1 MDQRR
6 IIRTYLAIGATTT
19 LAQSLIWGVNTLF
32 LLDVGLD
39 IFEVMVVNAAFTVS
53 QMFFEVPT
61 GIVADTLGRRISY
74 LLSCAIILVA
84 TVFYLGL
91 GLAEAG
97 PLAFALVSVL
107 LGFGFT
113 FYTGAVEAWMVDA
126 LHAVGYEGRLEPI
139 FARYGMVFGVSMLIG
154 TTAGGLLGQL
164 DLWVPYAVRAVIL
177 VPAIVIGV
185 VWMREL
191 GFTPRPLK
199 VSRFGE
205 ETKRI
210 ASAGI
215 AHGLGDRVVRFVM
228 FASLV
233 QGLFFFYGFYSWQRY
248 FLDLLGRD
256 LIWVAGVIA
265 ALVGLT
271 QILGNALVGP
281 VTRRVPDRGV
291 VLMGVFGLTTVAVIG
306 AALSGSF
313 WIAVPLY
320 LLATTAFGVYMP
332 VKQGWINARI
342 PSEQRATIISLDA
355 LFNDGGNT
363 LGQLGFGYAS
373 RAVSIPFAWV
383 LAGASQAIALPFL
396 AAARRAERAEG
407 DAGSAAPAAAAGA
420 ADAGERPATG
430 AAEQPAAAWAR
441 PLPRPDGCAQA
452 MPQPGSASV
461 PHSEGV

>member
-1 MDQRR
+1 
-6 IIRTYLAIGATTT
+6 
-19 LAQSLIWGVNTLF
+19 
-32 LLDVGLD
+32 
-39 IFEVMVVNAAFTVS
+39 
-53 QMFFEVPT
+53 
-61 GIVADTLGRRISY
+61 
-74 LLSCAIILVA
+74 
-84 TVFYLGL
+84 
-91 GLAEAG
+91 
-97 PLAFALVSVL
+97 
-107 LGFGFT
+107 
-113 FYTGAVEAWMVDA
+113 
-126 LHAVGYEGRLEPI
+126 
-139 FARYGMVFGVSMLIG
+139 
-154 TTAGGLLGQL
+154 
-164 DLWVPYAVRAVIL
+164 
-177 VPAIVIGV
+177 
-185 VWMREL
+185 
-191 GFTPRPLK
+191 
-199 VSRFGE
+199 FGE

-215 AHGLGDRVVRFVM
+215 THGLGDRVVRFVM

-281 VTRRVPDRGV
+281 ITRRVPDRGV

-383 LAGASQAIALPFL
+383 LAGASQAIALPFV
-396 AAARRAERAEG
+396 AAARRAERAEV
-407 DAGSAAPAAAAGA
+407 DAGTAAPAVAGTADVGEPSAAAA
-420 ADAGERPATG
+420 AEQRAAP
-430 AAEQPAAAWAR
+430 AAEQPAAAWAL

-452 MPQPGSASV
+452 MPQSGSASV
-461 PHSEGV
+461 SHCEGA

>member
-6 IIRTYLAIGATTT
+6 VIRTYYAIGATTT

-39 IFEVMVVNAAFTVS
+39 IFEVMVVNAAFTVA

-61 GIVADTLGRRISY
+61 GIVADTLGRRVSY
-74 LLSCAIILVA
+74 LISCAVILVA
-84 TVFYLGL
+84 TLLYLGL
-91 GLAEAG
+91 GVLGAG
-97 PLAFALVSVL
+97 PVAFALVSVL

-113 FYTGAVEAWMVDA
+113 FYTGAVDAWMVDA
-126 LHAVGYEGRLEPI
+126 LHALGYEGRLEPI

-164 DLWVPYAVRAVIL
+164 ELWVPYAVRAVIL
-177 VPAIVIGV
+177 VPAIAIGL

-191 GFTPRPLK
+191 GFEARALK

-205 ETKRI
+205 ETRRI
-210 ASAGI
+210 ARAGI
-215 AHGLGDRVVRFVM
+215 THGLGDRVVRFVM

-265 ALVGLT
+265 ALVGLS

-281 VTRRVPDRGV
+281 IVRRVRDRGV
-291 VLMGVFGLTTVAVIG
+291 VLMAVFGLTTVAVIG

-313 WIAVPLY
+313 WVAVPLY

-342 PSEQRATIISLDA
+342 PSSQRATIISLDA

-373 RAVSIPFAWV
+373 RVVSIPFAWV
-383 LAGASQAIALPFL
+383 LAGASQALAIPLA
-396 AAARRAERAEG
+396 AAARRAERGEA
-407 DAGSAAPAAAAGA
+407 AAAAGA
-420 ADAGERPATG
+420 AASEAAVARGSAAAGVP
-430 AAEQPAAAWAR
+430 EQPDVTWGA
-441 PLPRPDGCAQA
+441 PPPRPDGCAQV
-452 MPQPGSASV
+452 V
-461 PHSEGV
+461 PEADAAAGAC